1 MGAQNY
7 EFRYT
12 PPMTGTRA
20 LWALER
26 IPFKWI
32 HSRFC
37 LWPLRRRAG
46 LSHLF
51 TFVKN
56 ALAAGLLL
64 LAGCGWMEWPP
75 PSSGPRAAA
84 GPPPA
89 GPAAATVAAASG
101 DTVYGIARRHRV
113 SVRAVIEANGLH
125 PPYRL
130 RPGQRLVLPR
140 PRTHQVRRG
149 DTLYGISRRYRVG
162 MYALARANGL
172 APPYTIL
179 VGQRLRLPG
188 GIGAPPPKPDKPA
201 AAPKAS
207 PGEVPKKSA
216 ALPAPSPQPP
226 PPAIPAPPP
235 RSGKGF
241 LWPVRGKVVSGFG
254 PKAKGLHNDG
264 VNIAAPRGAPVKAA
278 ENGVIAYAG
287 NELRG
292 FGNLLLVKHD
302 NGWITA
308 YAHTQDLAVKRGERV
323 KKGQVIARV
332 GSTGNVSTPQLHF
345 EMRRGKRAVDPVKYL
360 KT

>member
-1 MGAQNY
+1 MGAGRF

-20 LWALER
+20 LW
-26 IPFKWI
+26 P
-32 HSRFC
+32 
-37 LWPLRRRAG
+37 
-46 LSHLF
+46 
-51 TFVKN
+51 
-56 ALAAGLLL
+56 LAAGLLL

-75 PSSGPRAAA
+75 PGPKPRAAA

-89 GPAAATVAAASG
+89 RSAAASVVAAKG

-113 SVRAVIEANGLH
+113 SVRAVIEANGLT

-130 RPGQRLVLPR
+130 RAGQRLVLPR
-140 PRTHQVRRG
+140 PRTHLVGRG

-172 APPYTIL
+172 GPPYTIL

-188 GIGAPPPKPDKPA
+188 GSAKAPPQALPKPAA
-201 AAPKAS
+201 AAPKAAS
-207 PGEVPKKSA
+207 GAAPGKAASKPKAAAAPRPPPA
-216 ALPAPSPQPP
+216 ALPKPP
-226 PPAIPAPPP
+226 PS
-235 RSGKGF
+235 SGKGF
-241 LWPVRGKVVSGFG
+241 LWPVRGKVVSSFG
-254 PKAKGLHNDG
+254 PKTKGLHNDG
-264 VNIAAPRGAPVKAA
+264 VNIAAARGTPVLAA

-292 FGNLLLVKHD
+292 YGNLLLVKHD

-345 EMRRGKRAVDPVKYL
+345 ELRRGKHAVDPVKYL

>member
-1 MGAQNY
+1 
-7 EFRYT
+7 
-12 PPMTGTRA
+12 MTGTRA
-20 LWALER
+20 FL
-26 IPFKWI
+26 
-32 HSRFC
+32 C
-37 LWPLRRRAG
+37 LA
-46 LSHLF
+46 
-51 TFVKN
+51 V
-56 ALAAGLLL
+56 ALLL

-75 PSSGPRAAA
+75 PETKPRAAA
-84 GPPPA
+84 QPA
-89 GPAAATVAAASG
+89 PSGPAAASVTAASG
-101 DTVYGIARRHRV
+101 DTVYNIARRHRV
-113 SVRAVIEANGLH
+113 SVRAVIEANNLT

-130 RPGQRLVLPR
+130 RAGQRLVLPR
-140 PRTHQVRRG
+140 PRAHLVKRG

-188 GIGAPPPKPDKPA
+188 GSAPAKSEPKTAA
-201 AAPKAS
+201 AAPKAAKAA
-207 PGEVPKKSA
+207 PPRTSA
-216 ALPAPSPQPP
+216 GLPAPVSKPP
-226 PPAIPAPPP
+226 PPIPAPPA
-235 RSGKGF
+235 STGKGF
-241 LWPVRGKVVSGFG
+241 VWPVRGKVVSGFG

-264 VNIAAPRGAPVKAA
+264 VNISAPRGAPVRAA

-323 KKGQVIARV
+323 KKGQVIAHI
-332 GSTGNVSTPQLHF
+332 GSSGNVTTPQLHF
-345 EMRRGKRAVDPVKYL
+345 ELRRGKNAVDPVKYL

>member
-1 MGAQNY
+1 MGAHGF

-12 PPMTGTRA
+12 PPMTGIRA
-20 LWALER
+20 LWPLGR
-26 IPFKWI
+26 IPFKWN
-32 HSRFC
+32 HPGFC
-37 LWPLRRRAG
+37 LWPLKRRAG
-46 LSHLF
+46 LSHSS
-51 TFVKN
+51 TYVKY

-75 PSSGPRAAA
+75 PGPRAAA
-84 GPPPA
+84 APPLA
-89 GPAAATVAAASG
+89 GPAAASVVAASG

-113 SVRAVIEANGLH
+113 SVRAVIEANGLR

-130 RPGQRLVLPR
+130 RAGQRLVLPR
-140 PRTHQVRRG
+140 PRAHLVRRG
-149 DTLYGISRRYRVG
+149 DTLYGISRHYRVG
-162 MYALARANGL
+162 MYALARANRL

-188 GIGAPPPKPDKPA
+188 GSAPPPPRPAKPA
-201 AAPKAS
+201 AAPKAAS
-207 PGEVPKKSA
+207 GTAKAAPKPKA
-216 ALPAPSPQPP
+216 VTPRPPPQALSQPP
-226 PPAIPAPPP
+226 PS
-235 RSGKGF
+235 SGKGF

-264 VNIAAPRGAPVKAA
+264 VNIAAPRGAPVRAA

-345 EMRRGKRAVDPVKYL
+345 ELRRGKNAVDPVKYL

>member
-1 MGAQNY
+1 MGAQSL

-12 PPMTGTRA
+12 PPLMIGHRA
-20 LWALER
+20 LM
-26 IPFKWI
+26 P
-32 HSRFC
+32 
-37 LWPLRRRAG
+37 
-46 LSHLF
+46 
-51 TFVKN
+51 
-56 ALAAGLLL
+56 LAAGLLL

-75 PSSGPRAAA
+75 PPSGPRAAA

-89 GPAAATVAAASG
+89 GPAAASITAASG
-101 DTVYGIARRHRV
+101 DTVYGIAHRYRV
-113 SVRAVIEANGLH
+113 SVRAVIEANGLR

-130 RPGQRLVLPR
+130 RPGQHLVLPR
-140 PRTHQVRRG
+140 PRTHLVKRG

-162 MYALARANGL
+162 MYALARANRL
-172 APPYTIL
+172 QPPYTIL

-188 GIGAPPPKPDKPA
+188 AAGTAPPPRPMPA
-201 AAPKAS
+201 TAAPAGTAKTAA
-207 PGEVPKKSA
+207 PPKKSA
-216 ALPAPSPQPP
+216 ALPAPSPKPP
-226 PPAIPAPPP
+226 PPAIREPPP
-235 RSGKGF
+235 RAGKGF

-264 VNIAAPRGAPVKAA
+264 VNIAAPRGAPVLAA

-308 YAHTQDLAVKRGERV
+308 YAHTQDLAVKRGQRV

-332 GSTGNVSTPQLHF
+332 GSSGNVSIPQLHF